1 MGLGRLASGTP
12 GCERGRIESPSLASA
27 CCSSSSPSISSS
39 SFPPSMGP
47 LRGLFPHPVPD
58 RRVFRARC
66 AAQRCRLRRVFR
78 AGFAV
83 PQSRLSGLRGAFSP
97 QPTAFWRMASFVHT
111 AVDHAWCTLAHLGAH
126 AILLG
131 NLLEFSEL

>member
-1 MGLGRLASGTP
+1 MG
-12 GCERGRIESPSLASA
+12 GCERGRIGSSPLASS
-27 CCSSSSPSISSS
+27 CCSSSSPSSS
-39 SFPPSMGP
+39 PPSHAP

-66 AAQRCRLRRVFR
+66 AAQ
-78 AGFAV
+78 
-83 PQSRLSGLRGAFSP
+83 QSRLSGLRGAFSP

-131 NLLEFSEL
+131 NLREFSEL

>member
-1 MGLGRLASGTP
+1 MGGRLASGTP
-12 GCERGRIESPSLASA
+12 GCERGRIGSSSLASC
-27 CCSSSSPSISSS
+27 CCSSSSSSS
-39 SFPPSMGP
+39 PPSHAP

-97 QPTAFWRMASFVHT
+97 QPTVFWRMASFVHT